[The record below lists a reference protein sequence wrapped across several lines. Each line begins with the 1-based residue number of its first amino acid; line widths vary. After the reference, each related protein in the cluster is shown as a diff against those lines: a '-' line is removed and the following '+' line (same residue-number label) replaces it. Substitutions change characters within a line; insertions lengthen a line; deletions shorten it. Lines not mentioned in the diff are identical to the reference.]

1 MDSNEQN
8 EQSEER
14 RRPRVEFETEIAL
27 QSGDSEIRVGGSSK
41 DVSLKG
47 VFIRTGERLP
57 VGSECRVEIRLTG
70 MIEALNLAINGHV
83 ARQEASG
90 MAVIFD
96 SMDLDT
102 YTHLKNIVR
111 YNYKDPDAV

>member
-1 MDSNEQN
+1 MVSNEGKG
-8 EQSEER
+8 EER

-27 QSGDSEIRVGGSSK
+27 QSGESEIRVSGSSR
-41 DVSLKG
+41 DLSLKG
-47 VFIRTGERLP
+47 VFIHTGERRA
-57 VGSECRVEIRLTG
+57 VGSECRVEIQLTG
-70 MIEALNLAINGHV
+70 MVEKLALAISGHV
-83 ARQEASG
+83 ARHEASG

-111 YNYKDPDAV
+111 YNFKDPDAV

>member
-1 MDSNEQN
+1 MDSNEVN
-8 EQSEER
+8 EER

-27 QSGDSEIRVGGSSK
+27 LSGSSEIRVGGSSK
-41 DVSLKG
+41 DVSLRG
-47 VFIRTGERLP
+47 VFIRTEEKLP
-57 VGSECRVEIRLTG
+57 VGSECKVEIQLTG
-70 MIEALNLAINGHV
+70 MVETLRLTINGHV
-83 ARQEASG
+83 ARQETAG